1 LSRPSVGK
9 DQEFTKSSLSGSGN
23 CLEVARVDG
32 GILLRN
38 SREPETE
45 LIRLTLE
52 EWTAFRL
59 GVQNGELRFD

>member
-1 LSRPSVGK
+1 
-9 DQEFTKSSLSGSGN
+9 
-23 CLEVARVDG
+23 LEVARVDG